1 MQPQLQ
7 VRLNE
12 ILDQISTPCDDA
24 EPTVCYSDEDEGL
37 STPLQLSDAQQPL
50 LSSAA
55 ATADADTDTVNV
67 YQMQFPQLFV
77 L

>member
-1 MQPQLQ
+1 VQPQLQ

-55 ATADADTDTVNV
+55 DADADTDTANV